1 MFSLRTETVAR
12 KVFILLLTS
21 FLFLFCQK
29 NQEHLYTVGIF
40 QVNEAPHLNEAR
52 KGFIRAFEDNGL
64 VDGVNVQLI
73 IRNGQNDI
81 ALVQKIAQS
90 FAREKVN
97 MICALSTPCLQ
108 AALNASNKI
117 QIIFTSVANP
127 YRAGAGRSS
136 ENHLNNVTGV
146 ASTGPIKQS
155 LAFIKEVLPQVK
167 RIGTLW
173 TPSELNSEYYL
184 ELCRAGARELGLDMV
199 AVPVANKN
207 EVFLS
212 AQILI
217 NKKID
222 AIYQISDNTINESFE
237 AVGKVAEENGVPL
250 FGGFLLST
258 HLGACAAMGWDF
270 FDMGYKAGKIAHRVK
285 NGENPSHIP
294 IQYMEKIKLHLNL
307 QAAEKQGVNF
317 SAEVL
322 EKADEI
328 LGREEYSLD
337 SFVF

>member
-1 MFSLRTETVAR
+1 VVR
-12 KVFILLLTS
+12 KVVTLFLLS
-21 FLFLFCQK
+21 FFLFIGCHK

-52 KGFIRAFEDNGL
+52 KGFIQALEDNGL
-64 VDGVNVQLI
+64 VDGGNVNLI
-73 IRNGQNDI
+73 LRNGKGDI
-81 ALVQKIAQS
+81 AEVQKIAQA
-90 FAREKVN
+90 FVREKVD

-108 AALNASNKI
+108 AALNASHKI
-117 QIIFTSVANP
+117 QIRFTSVANP
-127 YRAGAGRSS
+127 YRAGAGRSA
-136 ENHLNNVTGV
+136 EYHLSNVAGV
-146 ASTGPIKQS
+146 ASTGPIKQA
-155 LAFIKEVLPQVK
+155 LAFIKEVLPEAK

-184 ELCRAGARELGLDMV
+184 ELCRIGARELGLEMV
-199 AVPVANKN
+199 AVPVANKS

-237 AVGKVAEENGVPL
+237 AVGKVAEENAVPL

-258 HLGACAAMGWDF
+258 HSGACAAMGWDF
-270 FDMGYKAGKIAHRVK
+270 FDMGYKAGKIALRVK
-285 NGENPSHIP
+285 NGQSPSNIP
-294 IQYMEKIKLHLNL
+294 IQYMKEIKIHINL
-307 QAAEKQGVNF
+307 LAAEKQGIEF
-317 SAEVL
+317 SAEIL
-322 EKADEI
+322 EQADEI

-337 SFVF
+337 NFVF

>member
-1 MFSLRTETVAR
+1 MVR
-12 KVFILLLTS
+12 KVLI
-21 FLFLFCQK
+21 FLFLAFCLFLSCQK

-40 QVNEAPHLNEAR
+40 QVNEAPHLIEAR

-81 ALVQKIAQS
+81 AEVQKIAQS
-90 FAREKVN
+90 FVREKVN

-127 YRAGAGRSS
+127 YRAGAGRSP

-155 LAFIKEVLPQVK
+155 LAFIKEVLPEVK
-167 RIGTLW
+167 RVGTLW

-184 ELCRAGARELGLDMV
+184 ELCRAGARELGLDIV

-217 NKKID
+217 NKNID

-270 FDMGYKAGKIAHRVK
+270 FDMGYKAGKIALRAK
-285 NGENPSHIP
+285 NGESPSNIP

-317 SAEVL
+317 PLKIL
-322 EKADEI
+322 ERADEI
-328 LGREEYSLD
+328 LGTEEESLD
-337 SFVF
+337 SYVF

>member
-1 MFSLRTETVAR
+1 MVR
-12 KVFILLLTS
+12 KVLILLFLTTL
-21 FLFLFCQK
+21 LFLTCQQ
-29 NQEHLYTVGIF
+29 NQEHLYTVGVF

-52 KGFIRAFEDNGL
+52 KGFIRALEDNSL
-64 VDGVNVQLI
+64 VNGVNIQLI
-73 IRNGQNDI
+73 TRNGQNDI
-81 ALVQKIAQS
+81 AEVQKIAQS
-90 FAREKVN
+90 FVREKVN

-127 YRAGAGRSS
+127 YRAGAGRSA

-155 LAFIKEVLPQVK
+155 LAFIKKVLPEIK

-184 ELCRAGARELGLDMV
+184 ELCRAGARELGLDIV
-199 AVPVANKN
+199 AVPVANKS

-270 FDMGYKAGKIAHRVK
+270 FDMGYKTGKIALRVK
-285 NGENPSHIP
+285 NGESPSNIS

-317 SAEVL
+317 SAEIL
-322 EKADEI
+322 ERADEI
-328 LGREEYSLD
+328 LGREEESLD
-337 SFVF
+337 NLVF

>member
-1 MFSLRTETVAR
+1 MVR
-12 KVFILLLTS
+12 KVLIFIFLAFFS
-21 FLFLFCQK
+21 FLSCQK
-29 NQEHLYTVGIF
+29 DQEHLYTVGIF

-64 VDGVNVQLI
+64 VDGVNVYLI
-73 IRNGQNDI
+73 LRNGQNNI
-81 ALVQKIAQS
+81 AEVQKIAQS
-90 FAREKVN
+90 FVREKVD

-108 AALNASNKI
+108 AALNASNRI
-117 QIIFTSVANP
+117 PIIFTSVANP
-127 YRAGAGRSS
+127 YRAGAGRYAA
-136 ENHLNNVTGV
+136 NHLSNVIGV

-155 LAFIKEVLPQVK
+155 LAFVKEVLPKAK

-184 ELCRAGARELGLDMV
+184 ELCRAGARELGLEIV
-199 AVPVANKN
+199 AVPVANKS

-237 AVGKVAEENGVPL
+237 AVGRVAEENGIPL

-270 FDMGYKAGKIAHRVK
+270 FDMGYKTGKIALSVK
-285 NGENPSHIP
+285 NGESPSGIP
-294 IQYMEKIKLHLNL
+294 IQHMEEIKLHLNL
-307 QAAEKQGVNF
+307 QAAEKQGVEF
-317 SAEVL
+317 SAAIL
-322 EKADEI
+322 ERADEI
-328 LGREEYSLD
+328 LGREEYPLD

>member
-1 MFSLRTETVAR
+1 MAR
-12 KVFILLLTS
+12 KVLILLFLTCV
-21 FLFLFCQK
+21 LFLSCQK
-29 NQEHLYTVGIF
+29 KQEHLYTVGVF

-52 KGFIRAFEDNGL
+52 KGFIRAFEDSGL
-64 VDGVNVQLI
+64 VEGENVQLI
-73 IRNGQNDI
+73 IKNGQNDI
-81 ALVQKIAQS
+81 AEVQKIAQS
-90 FAREKVN
+90 FVKEKVSL
-97 MICALSTPCLQ
+97 ICALSTPCLQ

-117 QIIFTSVANP
+117 QIVFTSVANP
-127 YRAGAGRSS
+127 YRAGAGRSA

-155 LAFIKEVLPQVK
+155 LAFIKEVLPEAK

-184 ELCRAGARELGLDMV
+184 ELCRAGARDLGLDMV
-199 AVPVANKN
+199 AVPVANKS

-217 NKKID
+217 NKKVD

-270 FDMGYKAGKIAHRVK
+270 FDMGYKAGKIALRIK
-285 NGENPSHIP
+285 NGESPSDIP

-307 QAAEKQGVNF
+307 QAAEKQGVDF
-317 SAEVL
+317 FAGVL
-322 EKADEI
+322 ERADEI

-337 SFVF
+337 SFTF